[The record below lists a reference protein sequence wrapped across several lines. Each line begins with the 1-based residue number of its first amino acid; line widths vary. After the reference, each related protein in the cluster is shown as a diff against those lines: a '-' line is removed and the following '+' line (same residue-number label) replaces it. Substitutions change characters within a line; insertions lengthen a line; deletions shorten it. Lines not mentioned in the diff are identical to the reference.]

1 MGINRRSALKLMAS
15 AGATA
20 AATALPSRADAAPH
34 AVAAPDAVGLLYD
47 TTRCIGCQACV
58 VTCTEVNGLSPDAGW
73 SDGRYQAPMR
83 LNANTQTIIQQYDG
97 AGQRSFMK
105 RQCMHCIDPACVSAC
120 MLGALKKR
128 ERGIVSWNGDLCVGC
143 RYCQIACPF
152 NVPAFEWASANPRIV
167 KCELCRERLAEGREP
182 GCTEVCPRE
191 AVMFGTRDA
200 LLLEAR
206 RRLQENPDLYVPKIY
221 GEHDGGGTQVL
232 YLSHVP
238 FDELGLP
245 ELGTDGVP
253 EMVRNVQ
260 GTIYTG
266 FIVPLALFGIVGA
279 AVLRNT
285 RAEPHESAPDH
296 EPAHHE
302 VAGV

>member
-34 AVAAPDAVGLLYD
+34 AVAPADAVGLLYD

-58 VTCTEVNGLSPDAGW
+58 VKCNEVNGLSPDPGW
-73 SDGRYQAPMR
+73 SDGRYQAPAH
-83 LNANTQTIIQQYDG
+83 LNARTKNIIKLYN
-97 AGQRSFMK
+97 ASGQRSFMK
-105 RQCMHCIDPACVSAC
+105 RQCMHCIDPACVTAC
-120 MLGALKKR
+120 MLGALQKR
-128 ERGIVSWNGDLCVGC
+128 EKGIVWWDGSVCVGC

-152 NVPAFEWASANPRIV
+152 NIPKFEWASLNPRIV
-167 KCELCRERLAEGREP
+167 KCELCRERLAEGKEP

-191 AVMFGTRDA
+191 AVIFGTREA

-206 RRLQENPDLYVPKIY
+206 RRLEEHPDLYVPKIY

-238 FDELGLP
+238 FENLGLP
-245 ELGTDGVP
+245 DLGTEAVP
-253 EMVRNVQ
+253 ETVRNVQ

-266 FIVPLALFGIVGA
+266 FVAPLALFGIVGA
-279 AVLRNT
+279 AAFRN
-285 RAEPHESAPDH
+285 RKSHSDAADPDEDVVDH
-296 EPAHHE
+296 K